1 MFALFIYEYVN
12 VAWMRVC
19 VSVGLICD
27 SCRLIVWLMESGLE
41 RADHANTGLTSSQD
55 GKENNISLFS
65 RFRLKHALH
74 EKNKMKYRYIHT
86 QCSHLS

>member
-65 RFRLKHALH
+65 RHNQRFRLKTCFTWK
-74 EKNKMKYRYIHT
+74 E
-86 QCSHLS
+86 